1 MESENTSNKSEGE
14 ARKGV
19 GEVSITITQEN
30 ANNVTMELDALISDL
45 DEHVAQQAA
54 AAAAENDG
62 QNEGQQ
68 TETRGENPPR
78 PTSRK
83 VSPSEKVIKGAR
95 LLCIFLRDQEK
106 VHRKVPKLAA

>member
-83 VSPSEKVIKGAR
+83 VSPSEKVIKEGLASLYFSTR
-95 LLCIFLRDQEK
+95 SRK